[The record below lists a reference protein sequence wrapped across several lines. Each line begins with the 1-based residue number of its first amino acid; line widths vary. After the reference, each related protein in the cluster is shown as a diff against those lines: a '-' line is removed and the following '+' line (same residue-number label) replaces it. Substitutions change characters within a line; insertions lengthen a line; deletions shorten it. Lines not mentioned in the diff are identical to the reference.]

1 LLTHAFPDALACQ
14 DNMPGDRDV
23 PDHPLVQQALY
34 DCLHEV
40 MDVDGM
46 LALLRRIEGGDVEI
60 VCRDLTA
67 PSPLSASILNARPYA
82 FLDDGAAE
90 ERRTLAVR
98 SPSLDVHDAA
108 DLGRIDPPAIARVRE
123 EMRPDPAN
131 ADELHDALVVHGFM
145 TDEELQPWAAMLDGL
160 FAARRVARLETPSP
174 RLRGEGTGEGRAA
187 GAHALNDR
195 PSSALAGTFS

>member
-46 LALLRRIEGGDVEI
+46 LALLRRIESGDVEI

-67 PSPLSASILNARPYA
+67 PSPLSESILNARPYA

-90 ERRTLAVR
+90 ERRTSAVQTLGWYEPQ
-98 SPSLDVHDAA
+98 SAA
-108 DLGRIDPPAIARVRE
+108 ELGRL
-123 EMRPDPAN
+123 DPA
-131 ADELHDALVVHGFM
+131 AIEPGRTEMQPGAATAEGMHGALVVG
-145 TDEELQPWAAMLDGL
+145 GI
-160 FAARRVARLETPSP
+160 
-174 RLRGEGTGEGRAA
+174 
-187 GAHALNDR
+187 
-195 PSSALAGTFS
+195 